1 MSDKPQKTTS
11 KSKKRK
17 PSKQANSKSSKQSN
31 NKRHA
36 HSSQGNRLLSLE
48 SQFKEMRI
56 KQIEGQVQEYLAY
69 FHKHNHFLKVHPLT
83 GEVLKDTNGLP
94 IMINIPS
101 LLKEIIQL
109 KETITFSEGLDKLVD
124 ELVGVFPPA
133 IDKEKVKSNVGSDYT
148 LPTVTSFDGLFK
160 KF

>member
-1 MSDKPQKTTS
+1 MPKV
-11 KSKKRK
+11 
-17 PSKQANSKSSKQSN
+17 
-31 NKRHA
+31 
-36 HSSQGNRLLSLE
+36 SSQKNLKRDTHKDQGDRLLSLE

-69 FHKHNHFLKVHPLT
+69 FHKHNHFLKVHPIT

-101 LLKEIIQL
+101 LLKEILQL
-109 KETITFSEGLDKLVD
+109 KETITFSEGLDKLVE
-124 ELVGVFPPA
+124 ELEGVFPPV
-133 IDKEKVKSNVGSDYT
+133 IDKAKVKSNVGSDYT